1 MERDIYKDSL
11 ISIKRLYAN
20 EDYYNLVFKRT
31 ERIVSAIFYILSFLE
46 KNEKTDIHYVSL
58 SERAMSVHNAV
69 IKSLDL
75 AEHEGA
81 EAHTPLLTTLLGL
94 ESALHLAVAAR
105 VVSPEVE
112 LTLTTEIESLLR
124 YLKGNYIETTNP
136 SRGLST
142 SSKTS
147 ERQKPREST
156 PRRRRPAIPHG
167 DLSSDAVLVYSE
179 LSDRLAR
186 IKTVLEAKPEATI
199 KDLSDIITDVSSKT
213 LQRDLNS
220 LIEKGEVK
228 RQGERRWS
236 KYSLS

>member
-20 EDYYNLVFKRT
+20 EDYYSLVFKRT
-31 ERIVSAIFYILSFLE
+31 ERVVSAVFYILSFLE
-46 KNEKTDIHYVSL
+46 KNEKTNIHYVSL
-58 SERAMSVHNAV
+58 SERAMAVHDAV
-69 IKSLDL
+69 IKSLNL
-75 AEHEGA
+75 AEHEGS
-81 EAHTPLLTTLLGL
+81 ESHTPLLTTLLGL
-94 ESALHLAVAAR
+94 DSSLRLAVAAR

-124 YLKGNYIETTNP
+124 YLRANYVEAGMPGRGITTTTKESGKTQKRETV
-136 SRGLST
+136 
-142 SSKTS
+142 
-147 ERQKPREST
+147 Q
-156 PRRRRPAIPHG
+156 RRRRPAIPAG
-167 DLSSDAVLVYSE
+167 DLSSDAVLVYTE
-179 LSDRLAR
+179 LSDRVAR

-199 KDLSDIITDVSSKT
+199 KDLSEIITDVSPKT